1 MCENV
6 TLLCISVLWCLLKI
20 VYFLISLIS
29 VWAFIDSLWN
39 MIVVLRILRREN
51 SRESVTSFNTVSLE
65 VLKFVLFRPMQISP
79 SSSDMKYLLLSFFTK
94 KINKF
99 FRKIFNH
106 RKICWFGLK
115 VLSVCGVLEGEANSS
130 STIPCKSFWDFFPIW
145 HIFLHHKWNRT
156 KLSSELALELQSN

>member
-1 MCENV
+1 
-6 TLLCISVLWCLLKI
+6 
-20 VYFLISLIS
+20 
-29 VWAFIDSLWN
+29 

-106 RKICWFGLK
+106 RYVDLVLKFCQYVVFLK
-115 VLSVCGVLEGEANSS
+115 VKQIVHQQSLARHFE
-130 STIPCKSFWDFFPIW
+130 IFFPSGIYSV
-145 HIFLHHKWNRT
+145 T
-156 KLSSELALELQSN
+156 TTETELN